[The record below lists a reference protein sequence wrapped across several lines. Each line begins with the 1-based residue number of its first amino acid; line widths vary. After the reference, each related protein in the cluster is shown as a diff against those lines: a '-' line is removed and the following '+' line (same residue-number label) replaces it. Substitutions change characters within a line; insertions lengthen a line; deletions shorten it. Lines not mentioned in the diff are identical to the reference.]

1 MAQDDDKAVQ
11 SSELQKRK
19 RLPLKT
25 LLLIFGLLAGEAA
38 AVFVIATIWA
48 TPPEVQAGGVQQIE
62 AQNLEQIEEVLIIE
76 DRFPNHQTGRV
87 WLWDT
92 EVQVQVKQKHID
104 FVRRVLEDRR
114 AEIKTGI
121 SQIWRNAHQR
131 HLTEPDLA
139 TLNRQTKTYLDEIFG
154 ADSEGEQRIQRVL
167 LPKCVGFPADF

>member
-1 MAQDDDKAVQ
+1 MAQDETSNA
-11 SSELQKRK
+11 STGGEAQKK

-25 LLLIFGLLAGEAA
+25 LLLILGLLAGEAV
-38 AVFVIATIWA
+38 AVFVIASMWA
-48 TPPEVQAGGVQQIE
+48 APAKVEAGGVAQIE
-62 AQNLEQIEEVLIIE
+62 TQTLEQLNELLIVE

-92 EVQVQVKQKHID
+92 EVQVQVKQKHLD
-104 FVRRVLEDRR
+104 YVERVLEERR

-139 TLNRQTKTYLDEIFG
+139 TLNRQTATYLNDIFG
-154 ADSEGEQRIQRVL
+154 ADSEGETRIQRVL
-167 LPKCVGFPADF
+167 IPKCVGFPADF

>member
-1 MAQDDDKAVQ
+1 MAQDDDKAPQ
-11 SSELQKRK
+11 SNEQHNRK

-48 TPPEVQAGGVQQIE
+48 TPPEVQAGGVKQIE
-62 AQNLEQIEEVLIIE
+62 MQNLEQIEEILIVE

-92 EVQVQVKQKHID
+92 EVQVQVKKKHLD
-104 FVRRVLEDRR
+104 FVQRVLEERR